1 MTATGG
7 RGEDLCLRRLLS
19 CHRARTAYHQ
29 TTSNFLTQLWYNC
42 VLQMLIEARQ
52 LRDAVLET
60 RVQLA
65 KTTNRLIQLD
75 NPVLRT
81 KLKEL
86 KRKADAVI
94 AEHGM

>member
-1 MTATGG
+1 MPP
-7 RGEDLCLRRLLS
+7 
-19 CHRARTAYHQ
+19 
-29 TTSNFLTQLWYNC
+29 
-42 VLQMLIEARQ
+42 QMLIEARQ
-52 LRDAVLET
+52 LHDLVLET

-81 KLKEL
+81 KLREL

-94 AEHGM
+94 AEHGV

>member
-1 MTATGG
+1 MITEGSVCEVLKL
-7 RGEDLCLRRLLS
+7 RPLLCRLRCHAELAQIAVTVSS
-19 CHRARTAYHQ
+19 CGTDA
-29 TTSNFLTQLWYNC
+29 
-42 VLQMLIEARQ
+42 VQMLIEARQ
-52 LRDAVLET
+52 LHDTVLET

-81 KLKEL
+81 KIKEL

-94 AEHGM
+94 AEHGV